1 MVLERNRMFQGN
13 LILVNRDYPLRCLMG
28 VWEMCPVF
36 AGQPEI
42 CMEPESAGMLKN
54 LLSGFSQEKKSIVG
68 VSGYRSKEE
77 QIKIFEDSLQENG
90 REFTEKYVAFPDH
103 SEHQTGLAID
113 LAENKPDIDFICPD
127 FPYEGVCQEF
137 REKMADFG
145 FIERYPKEKQKVT
158 GIGAEPWHFRYVGTP
173 HARLMQEM
181 GMVLEEYV
189 EWLKQFDFERNPLS
203 LHRGKQEIR
212 IGYVKADGEY
222 TRVAYM
228 QENNTE
234 IEGQPESQI
243 QVSGNNMDGFIFTC
257 TMGKNDL
264 SM

>member
-1 MVLERNRMFQGN
+1 MVLERERMYQGN
-13 LILVNRDYPLRCLMG
+13 LILVNRKYPMQCLKEG
-28 VWEMCPVF
+28 QIMCPVF
-36 AGQPEI
+36 MRQPEI
-42 CMEPESAGMLKN
+42 CMEQESAEMLKS
-54 LLSGFSQEKKSIVG
+54 LLSGFSKEKTSIVG

-113 LAENKPDIDFICPD
+113 LAEDKPEIDFICPD
-127 FPYEGVCQEF
+127 FPYEGICQKF

-145 FIERYPKEKQKVT
+145 FIERYPKEKQNVT

-189 EWLKQFDFERNPLS
+189 EWLKQFDIAKNPLS
-203 LHRGKQEIR
+203 LYDGDRDVR
-212 IGYVKADGEY
+212 IGYVKAEGEY
-222 TRVAYM
+222 TKV
-228 QENNTE
+228 
-234 IEGQPESQI
+234 EGIESQAEI
-243 QVSGNNMDGFIFTC
+243 SGNNVDGFIFTC
-257 TMGKNDL
+257 TVGKNGL